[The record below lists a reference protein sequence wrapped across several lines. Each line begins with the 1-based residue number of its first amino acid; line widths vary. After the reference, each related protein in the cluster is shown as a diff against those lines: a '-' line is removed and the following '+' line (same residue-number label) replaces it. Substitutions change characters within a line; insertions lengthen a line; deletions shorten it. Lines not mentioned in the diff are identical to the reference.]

1 MQIYVIIMQRLYNA
15 FLVMVCRSFNMGV
28 RIRLILDTID
38 KRDKFLRIEYHW
50 VTDA

>member
-15 FLVMVCRSFNMGV
+15 FLVTVCRSFNMGV
-28 RIRLILDTID
+28 RILNTID